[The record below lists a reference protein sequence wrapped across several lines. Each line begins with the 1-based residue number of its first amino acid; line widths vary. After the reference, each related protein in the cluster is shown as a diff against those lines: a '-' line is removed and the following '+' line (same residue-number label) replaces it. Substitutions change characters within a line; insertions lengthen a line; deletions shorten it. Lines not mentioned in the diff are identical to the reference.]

1 MLTTVADAKTAPAK
15 LRELPATA
23 QALAKRLPPSMTEP
37 PEDFEARLER
47 DAHPGGDPAA
57 ATEQA
62 EPCQAAAHLR
72 RQRRFSHGA

>member
-1 MLTTVADAKTAPAK
+1 MTSLYCAKAS
-15 LRELPATA
+15 
-23 QALAKRLPPSMTEP
+23 QIN
-37 PEDFEARLER
+37 DFEPQFGR
-47 DAHPGGDPAA
+47 DGELGGDPVA

>member
-1 MLTTVADAKTAPAK
+1 MTSPYCAKAS
-15 LRELPATA
+15 
-23 QALAKRLPPSMTEP
+23 QIN
-37 PEDFEARLER
+37 DFEARLER

-72 RQRRFSHGA
+72 RQRRFPHGA